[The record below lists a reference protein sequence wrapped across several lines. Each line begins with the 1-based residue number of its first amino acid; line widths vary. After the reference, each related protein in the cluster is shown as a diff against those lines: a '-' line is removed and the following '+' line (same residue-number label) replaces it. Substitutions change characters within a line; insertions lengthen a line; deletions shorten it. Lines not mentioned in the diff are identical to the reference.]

1 MELRSPFTQA
11 FFSPWDEMDRM
22 RQEFQ
27 KLLSSSAR
35 QSLLEFPA
43 VNIWSNDDQA
53 LLTAELPGIDTAKL
67 EITVQNDTVTIR
79 GNREVQ
85 TLGKDETCL
94 RQERESGSFTRSF
107 ALPFRVNPDQV
118 SAKYARGIL
127 EVTLP
132 RLEEEK
138 PKKITVKAA

>member
-1 MELRSPFTQA
+1 MDMRPT
-11 FFSPWDEMDRM
+11 FSQGLFNPWDEMDRL
-22 RQEFQ
+22 RQEFHR
-27 KLLSSSAR
+27 LLNGNTR
-35 QSLLEFPA
+35 QSLLEYPA
-43 VNIWSNDDQA
+43 VNIWTNDEQA
-53 LLTAELPGIDTAKL
+53 TLTAELPGIDPAKL

-79 GNREVQ
+79 GNRELQ
-85 TLGKDETCL
+85 TLDKDETCL

-118 SAKYARGIL
+118 NAQYDRGIL
-127 EVTLP
+127 EVVLP